1 LKTGWATGPGR
12 SVSKA
17 IPGIRKR
24 AVAISAY
31 DHALHGVIFTSFRD
45 YLTEEHGGEV
55 AREVFAQEP
64 IYLLSEAYP
73 DERLL
78 GLISRAAERTGTEV
92 DDVVHDFGVFTGA
105 TTFTRLYPAFF
116 AVAPSARDFLLTVE
130 SRIHELVRATI
141 PNARPPQLHISELG
155 YDGVSIDYSSPRRLC
170 VLLRGLAE
178 GTASHYGETAQ
189 IDEVTCMRRG
199 DPACRFEVRLSPS
212 VRSRA

>member
-1 LKTGWATGPGR
+1 
-12 SVSKA
+12 
-17 IPGIRKR
+17 
-24 AVAISAY
+24 
-31 DHALHGVIFTSFRD
+31 
-45 YLTEEHGGEV
+45 
-55 AREVFAQEP
+55 VFAQEP

-78 GLISRAAERTGTEV
+78 ELIGRTAERTGKEV

-141 PNARPPQLHISELG
+141 PNARPPQLHISELDD
-155 YDGVSIDYSSPRRLC
+155 DGVSIDYSSPRQLC

-178 GTASHYGETAQ
+178 GTASYYGETAQ

-212 VRSRA
+212 VRA